1 MCVFFF
7 LNGVRVWIVR
17 VGRELVMEEDAF
29 EFTSSTDRRDGA
41 MKLKP
46 SGVGSL

>member
-1 MCVFFF
+1 
-7 LNGVRVWIVR
+7 
-17 VGRELVMEEDAF
+17 MEEDAF